1 MRYSYKRV
9 SLILTLF
16 LLISLLLPASI
27 AFAENAEAEK
37 IVILHTNDTHARVME
52 SGSDGMGFAKLA
64 AKVKAIKEENS
75 NVLLLDA
82 GDALHGLPFAT
93 ISKGESIVKIM
104 NGIGY
109 DAMVPG
115 NHDFNYGYERLL
127 ELKESMD
134 FPLICA
140 NVYKD
145 GEPLFSPYVIVEA
158 GGIRIGIFGLAT
170 PETSYKTNPKNVE
183 GLEFKDPVEV
193 SESVVNELKEG
204 NADLII
210 ALVHL
215 GLDEASEDTSR
226 KIAENVEGIDLIVD
240 GHSHSV
246 LEGGLQVGG
255 SLIVQTGEYT
265 INLGIVEVEVKE
277 GEVSSINAG
286 LFTKG
291 HAADLQEDEE
301 IKALIAEIEQA
312 NQDLTSGIVGETA
325 VKLDGERENV
335 RTGETNLG
343 NLIADAMLKAT
354 GADAA
359 LTNGGGIRAS
369 IETGKITKGDI
380 IKVLPF
386 GNFVVV
392 IEVKGEDL
400 VAALEHG
407 TSAYPQQKGAF
418 PQVAGITY
426 AIDLSREAGS
436 RVTDV
441 RVGGEPVE
449 AEKIYKLATNDFL
462 AVGGDEYTMFKD
474 CNMLGE
480 FSALNE
486 ILESYIQE
494 LGVVDVQTE
503 GRVTIIEAPES
514 EPEPAEEPQPI
525 PAEPEEDAKE
535 QVAAASQDVY
545 VVKPNDVLWK
555 IAQKFGL
562 TWQRLAEHNNLAN
575 PHLIFPGQEILI
587 PAN

>member
-1 MRYSYKRV
+1 MRYFNKRT
-9 SLILTLF
+9 SLVLTLF
-16 LLISLLLPASI
+16 LLISLLLPASL
-27 AFAENAEAEK
+27 AFAENAEATK

-52 SGSDGMGFAKLA
+52 SSNDGMGFAKLA
-64 AKVKAIKEENS
+64 ARVKAIKEENS
-75 NVLLLDA
+75 NVILLDA

-115 NHDFNYGYERLL
+115 NHDFNYGYEGLL

-145 GEPLFSPYVIVEA
+145 GEPLFTPYVIEEVD
-158 GGIRIGIFGLAT
+158 GIKIGIFGLAT
-170 PETSYKTNPKNVE
+170 PETAYKTNPKNVE
-183 GLEFKDPVEV
+183 GLEFKDPMEV
-193 SESVVNELKEG
+193 SESIVNELKKE

-255 SLIVQTGEYT
+255 SLIVQTGEHT
-265 INLGIVEVEVKE
+265 KNLGIVEVELKE

-286 LFTKG
+286 LFTKDQ
-291 HAADLQEDEE
+291 AADLQEDEE

-369 IETGKITKGDI
+369 IEAGKITKGDI

-392 IEVKGEDL
+392 IEVKGKDL

-407 TSAYPQQKGAF
+407 TSAYPEQMGAF

-441 RVGGEPVE
+441 IVGGEPVE
-449 AEKIYKLATNDFL
+449 AEKMYKLATNDFL

-474 CNMLGE
+474 SNMLGE

-494 LGVVDVQTE
+494 LGVVNVQTE
-503 GRVTIIEAPES
+503 GRITIKEEPES
-514 EPEPAEEPQPI
+514 EPEPAEETQPV
-525 PAEPEEDAKE
+525 PVEPEEDAKE

-555 IAQKFGL
+555 IAQRFGL
-562 TWQRLAEHNNLAN
+562 TWQRLAEYNRLAN